1 MLPTSVYQAPINRN
15 ANLLMQEA
23 QLKRA
28 EIFSSPRHEQFH
40 EIEKNDFAQEIIP
53 KDFIEN
59 SLSED
64 DNDEIIEEKI
74 DDSKEFLE
82 TISIISQQILENENV
97 VLSSHLQDLNIEE
110 LAKTVYS
117 NNHYFVVEC
126 RKRNLDY
133 SNSFYDFDEDDP
145 VVKIEQK
152 STFET
157 ISEEIQ
163 ENPSGNFE
171 SRFKYIEAI
180 NRNNSIEEMISSEE
194 NIPSTLSNFRRN
206 CSSRASTL
214 QKSISVEEHARWNRF
229 LKDISQLTI
238 EIDDQTEEFI

>member
-15 ANLLMQEA
+15 AQILMQEA

-28 EIFSSPRHEQFH
+28 EILSSPKQESLK
-40 EIEKNDFAQEIIP
+40 ETPKNDFVEEIIA
-53 KDFIEN
+53 KDSDEN
-59 SLSED
+59 SLSE
-64 DNDEIIEEKI
+64 NQLHE
-74 DDSKEFLE
+74 EFLE
-82 TISIISQQILENENV
+82 TISIISQQILDNENV
-97 VLSSHLQDLNIEE
+97 VFSSPVASVQNLNLEE
-110 LAKTVYS
+110 LAKTAYS

-126 RKRNLDY
+126 RKKNLDY
-133 SNSFYDFDEDDP
+133 SNSFYDSDENDP
-145 VVKIEQK
+145 VVDAN

-157 ISEEIQ
+157 ISEENQ
-163 ENPSGNFE
+163 EYPSGI
-171 SRFKYIEAI
+171 SASRRFKYIEAI
-180 NRNNSIEEMISSEE
+180 DRNNSFEEMISSEE

>member
-1 MLPTSVYQAPINRN
+1 MLPTSVYKAPINRN
-15 ANLLMQEA
+15 AQLLMQEA

-28 EIFSSPRHEQFH
+28 EIFSSLKHEQLDQ
-40 EIEKNDFAQEIIP
+40 IPKNEFAQEIIA
-53 KDFIEN
+53 KDSIEN
-59 SLSED
+59 SVSEND
-64 DNDEIIEEKI
+64 DEIVEEEMY
-74 DDSKEFLE
+74 DSKEFLE

-97 VLSSHLQDLNIEE
+97 VLRSPVQDLNIEE

-117 NNHYFVVEC
+117 NNHYFVVDC

-133 SNSFYDFDEDDP
+133 SSSFYDFDEDDP

>member
-1 MLPTSVYQAPINRN
+1 
-15 ANLLMQEA
+15 MQEA

-28 EIFSSPRHEQFH
+28 EIFSSPKHEQFH
-40 EIEKNDFAQEIIP
+40 EIQKNDFAQEIIP

-59 SLSED
+59 SLSEY

-97 VLSSHLQDLNIEE
+97 VLSSQLQYLNIEE

-145 VVKIEQK
+145 VVKLEPK
-152 STFET
+152 STFES

-163 ENPSGNFE
+163 ENPGNFE

-194 NIPSTLSNFRRN
+194 NIPSTLSNFTRN